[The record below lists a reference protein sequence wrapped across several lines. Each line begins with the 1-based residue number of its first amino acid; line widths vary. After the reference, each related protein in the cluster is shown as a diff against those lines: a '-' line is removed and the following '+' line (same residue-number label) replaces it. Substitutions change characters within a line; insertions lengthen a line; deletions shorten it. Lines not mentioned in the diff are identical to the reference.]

1 MNILLVEDDLDLAA
15 TVVDYFELESITCD
29 HAANGVAGLS
39 LIQQHHYMAIILDI
53 NMPKMNGL
61 SVCSAMRR
69 EGIDTPVLMLTARD
83 SLDDKL
89 EGFASGT
96 DDYLV
101 KPFELKELLARVKAL
116 AKRRSGQIEKLRI
129 ADLEID
135 TRLKQARRNG
145 ELLKLSPIGF
155 KILETLARHSP
166 TPVSREKLIQA
177 VWGDNIPD
185 SNSLKVHLH
194 NLRKHLDQ
202 EQNTALIHT
211 IGNQGFALHLPA
223 EQI

>member
-15 TVVDYFELESITCD
+15 TVVDFFELESIICD
-29 HAANGVAGLS
+29 HAANGVTGLN
-39 LIQQHHYMAIILDI
+39 LIEQNHYGAIILDI

-61 SVCSAMRR
+61 SVCAAMRR

-83 SLDDKL
+83 TLEDKL

-101 KPFELKELLARVKAL
+101 KPFELKELLVRVNAL
-116 AKRRSGQIEKLRI
+116 AKRRSGQVEKLHI

-135 TRLKQARRNG
+135 THLKQAKRDG
-145 ELLKLSPIGF
+145 EPLKLSPTGF
-155 KILETLARHSP
+155 KILEALARQSP
-166 TPVSREKLIQA
+166 APVSREKLMQV

-185 SNSLKVHLH
+185 SNSLKVHLY
-194 NLRKHLDQ
+194 NLRKLVDQ
-202 EQNTALIHT
+202 DNHKALIHT
-211 IGNQGFALHLPA
+211 IGSQGFALRPTND
-223 EQI
+223 

>member
-1 MNILLVEDDLDLAA
+1 MNILLVEDNLDLAA
-15 TVVDYFELESITCD
+15 TVVDFFELESTVCD

-39 LIQQHHYMAIILDI
+39 LIEQHHYDAIILDI

-61 SVCSAMRR
+61 SVCAAMRR

-83 SLDDKL
+83 TLEDKL

-101 KPFELKELLARVKAL
+101 KPFELKELLVRVHAL
-116 AKRRSGQIEKLRI
+116 AKRRSGQVEKLHI

-135 TRLKQARRNG
+135 THLKQAKRDG
-145 ELLKLSPIGF
+145 ETLKLSPTGF
-155 KILETLARHSP
+155 KILEALARQSP
-166 TPVSREKLIQA
+166 APVSREKLMQV

-185 SNSLKVHLH
+185 SNSLKVHLY
-194 NLRKHLDQ
+194 NLRKLVDQ
-202 EQNTALIHT
+202 DNRKALIHT
-211 IGNQGFALHLPA
+211 IGSQGFALRPTND
-223 EQI
+223 